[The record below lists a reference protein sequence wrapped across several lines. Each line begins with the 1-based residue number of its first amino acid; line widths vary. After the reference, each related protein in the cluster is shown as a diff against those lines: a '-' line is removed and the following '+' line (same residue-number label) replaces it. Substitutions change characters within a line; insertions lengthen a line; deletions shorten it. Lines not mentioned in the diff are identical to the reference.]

1 MSTQQNVPT
10 VSSSTYGGVK
20 AWLYNN
26 YVDVENAA
34 AAKAATTS
42 NDAPPALLS
51 RAQFDRIHLKPMIAG
66 FAQTS
71 LPRHLEEPFLAASE
85 TEVQSGVI
93 LLSPIKNNH
102 PTTEIFD
109 PMGSVQYA
117 RSECS
122 SDDYYMIDSGAE
134 LGWYARVRGLSFC
147 SAYEETRFENAALE
161 NAALEGYNAD
171 VEDNS
176 DTLTEDSRER
186 QHGLTPTPTSRTT
199 KRIS

>member
-1 MSTQQNVPT
+1 
-10 VSSSTYGGVK
+10 
-20 AWLYNN
+20 
-26 YVDVENAA
+26 
-34 AAKAATTS
+34 
-42 NDAPPALLS
+42 
-51 RAQFDRIHLKPMIAG
+51 MIAG

-71 LPRHLEEPFLAASE
+71 LPRHLEELVLAASE

-93 LLSPIKNNH
+93 LLSQIKTNH
-102 PTTEIFD
+102 PPTEILE

-147 SAYEETRFENAALE
+147 SAYEETRLE
-161 NAALEGYNAD
+161 SAALEGYNAD
-171 VEDNS
+171 VEDNA